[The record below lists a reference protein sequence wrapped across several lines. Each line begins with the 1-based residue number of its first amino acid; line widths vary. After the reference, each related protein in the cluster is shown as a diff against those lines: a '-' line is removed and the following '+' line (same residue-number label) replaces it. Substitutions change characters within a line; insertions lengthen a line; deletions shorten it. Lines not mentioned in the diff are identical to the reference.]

1 LSNRAELLFSLCM
14 IAGGILAI
22 AVRRHV
28 SYPLSGHHPIHEVV
42 QIVAGIMCLAVGVGG
57 LSLLFYRMVA
67 N

>member
-1 LSNRAELLFSLCM
+1 
-14 IAGGILAI
+14 
-22 AVRRHV
+22 
-28 SYPLSGHHPIHEVV
+28 V

>member
-1 LSNRAELLFSLCM
+1 M